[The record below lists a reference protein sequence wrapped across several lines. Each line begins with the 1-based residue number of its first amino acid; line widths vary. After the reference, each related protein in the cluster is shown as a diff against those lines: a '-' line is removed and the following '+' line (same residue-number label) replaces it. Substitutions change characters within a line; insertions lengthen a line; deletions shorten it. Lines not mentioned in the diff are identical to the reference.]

1 MHGFQVNM
9 GICYIPQFCDGGEIL
24 SRDTVQTSF
33 TLLIEKS
40 RQRQDSLR
48 FHGLENAP
56 NFPGECSHRQSP
68 RDCGFALLKDDLLT
82 FDLLSPGGSYV
93 GSGTL
98 VGGRLTLETRFR
110 YRNRGADYFLEG
122 TKIEGL

>member
-1 MHGFQVNM
+1 MGF
-9 GICYIPQFCDGGEIL
+9 CYLSHFCDSGEIL

-33 TLLIEKS
+33 TLQIEKN

-48 FHGLENAP
+48 FYGLENAP
-56 NFPGECSHRQSP
+56 NSPGDCSHPQSP